1 MALAIDG
8 VPVAASA
15 TELDQRALNATL
27 PDVSTAGQAYVV
39 SPWAG
44 KVTAVYSVLNGAIA
58 TGDATLTVKD
68 DAGSSMGTITIANA
82 ASAAGDLD
90 SLTPTTN
97 NTVSAGD
104 RIEVETDGGST
115 NAVAVD
121 LTIVVQIT

>member
-15 TELDQRALNATL
+15 AELDQRALSATL
-27 PDVSTAGQAYVV
+27 QDVSTAGQAYVV

-58 TGDATLTVKD
+58 TGDATLTVKN

-82 ASAAGDLD
+82 SSAAGDLD
-90 SLTPTTN
+90 SLTPTAN

>member
-15 TELDQRALNATL
+15 AELDQRALSATIQ
-27 PDVSTAGQAYVV
+27 DVSTAGQAYVV

-44 KVTAVYSVLNGAIA
+44 KVTAVYSVLNAAIA
-58 TGDATLTVKD
+58 TGDATLTVKN